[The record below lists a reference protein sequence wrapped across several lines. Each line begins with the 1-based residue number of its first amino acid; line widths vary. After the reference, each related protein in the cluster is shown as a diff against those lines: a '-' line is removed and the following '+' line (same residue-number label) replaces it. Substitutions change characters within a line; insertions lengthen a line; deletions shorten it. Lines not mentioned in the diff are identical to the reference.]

1 MRLSRCAWASG
12 GLLRCDGKQKCVR
25 RAAAKKGEQV
35 ARRQQQAHQRRP
47 GEQPRQQQA
56 DKQAGG
62 GSGGRTARL
71 RAIGHSPCLQD
82 AAQRRDAQRC
92 DGDAQQTQR
101 CKMPRLVAGNAQQK
115 RPKQPARLQAQPA
128 AAQDDGGGRDAK
140 AQAW

>member
-1 MRLSRCAWASG
+1 MGQRE
-12 GLLRCDGKQKCVR
+12 LLRCDGKQNASAVQR
-25 RAAAKKGEQV
+25 PEGEQV

-62 GSGGRTARL
+62 GPGGRTARL

-82 AAQRRDAQRC
+82 AAQCRDAQRC
-92 DGDAQQTQR
+92 DGDAQQMQR